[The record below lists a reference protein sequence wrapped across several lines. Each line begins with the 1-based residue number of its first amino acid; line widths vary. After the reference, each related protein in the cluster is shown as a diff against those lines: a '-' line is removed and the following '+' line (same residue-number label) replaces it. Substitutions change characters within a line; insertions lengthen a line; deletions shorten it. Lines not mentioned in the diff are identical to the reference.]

1 LSISEE
7 VEAKISDSDRAVGLE
22 LFATAAAPRSA
33 SEKTAYSSLLYGH
46 GLVQFGATHPNGT

>member
-1 LSISEE
+1 MPMLIWRFQPAPRNAVAPLSISEE

-33 SEKTAYSSLLYGH
+33 
-46 GLVQFGATHPNGT
+46 